1 LHSVSN
7 STTKKVYIRRLDH
20 QLLAGYVTPQTY
32 LRPEGVEVIDRSAQV
47 NVIPYEQVK
56 AIYFVREFEGD
67 PEADKKVFASRP
79 KLDGLWIRLTFRD
92 GELMEGVLPNNLLLM
107 SEYGLMLTPPEA
119 NSNTH
124 RVFVPRAALEDLKVL
139 GVIGSPVHTGRRR
152 GREPAKEQLDL
163 FERGAAGVRKES

>member
-1 LHSVSN
+1 LQIVSN

-32 LRPEGVEVIDRSAQV
+32 LRAEGVEVIDRGAEV
-47 NVIPYEQVK
+47 TVIPYEQVK

-79 KLDGLWIRLTFRD
+79 KLDGLWIRLTFRG

-107 SEYGLMLTPPEA
+107 SEHGLMLTPPEA

-152 GREPAKEQLDL
+152 GREPSKEQMDL
-163 FERGAAGVRKES
+163 FEQGTAVSERKP

>member
-1 LHSVSN
+1 MSN
-7 STTKKVYIRRLDH
+7 STTKKVYVRRLDH

-32 LRPEGVEVIDRSAQV
+32 LRPEGIELIDRSAQV
-47 NVIPYEQVK
+47 TTIPYDRVK

-79 KLDGLWIRLTFRD
+79 KLDGLWVRLRFRD
-92 GELMEGVLPNNLLLM
+92 GELLEGVLPNNLLLM
-107 SEYGLMLTPPEA
+107 SEHGLTLTPPEA

-139 GVIGSPVHTGRRR
+139 GVIGSPVHARRKR
-152 GREPAKEQLDL
+152 RKEPSKEQMDL
-163 FERGAAGVRKES
+163 FERGAAEARKE

>member
-1 LHSVSN
+1 LHIVSN
-7 STTKKVYIRRLDH
+7 STTKKVYVRRLDH
-20 QLLAGYVTPQTY
+20 QLLAGYVAPQTY
-32 LRPEGVEVIDRSAQV
+32 LRPDGIELIDRSAQV
-47 NVIPYEQVK
+47 TTIPYERIK

-92 GELMEGVLPNNLLLM
+92 GELLEGVLPNNLLLM
-107 SEYGLMLTPPEA
+107 SEHGLTLTPPEA

-139 GVIGSPVHTGRRR
+139 GVIGSPVHARRKRR
-152 GREPAKEQLDL
+152 GEPSKAQMDL
-163 FERGAAGVRKES
+163 FEREAAEVRKE